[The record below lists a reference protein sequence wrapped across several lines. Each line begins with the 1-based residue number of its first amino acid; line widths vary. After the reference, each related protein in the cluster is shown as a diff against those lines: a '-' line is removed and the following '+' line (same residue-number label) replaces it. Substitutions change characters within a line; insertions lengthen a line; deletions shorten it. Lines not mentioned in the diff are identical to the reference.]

1 MARAQRVGRLW
12 NVVGQPADDRDLA
25 AVTREFGG
33 TPRLDEEIR
42 RQAIGADEIAF
53 DGCREPGDHDG
64 DVAGRVDV
72 SHGHGDAGASAR
84 HVERGQLAPL
94 AVSLAED
101 LTGGAHGGRA
111 CATACWYA
119 TRSGPAAERPDG
131 HRAGKAARSAD
142 EVTPGPSGRFQRG
155 DLPGQVGL
163 GAVEQDP
170 VGSVSRP
177 SRKPVGGSDQLG
189 PLRDD
194 GVLLARRE
202 VRPPRDHVAGGK
214 RGDRSRCGVGERGP
228 IGPGRHPRRAGGCS
242 G

>member
-12 NVVGQPADDRDLA
+12 NVVVQPADDRDLA
-25 AVTREFGG
+25 AVTREIGG

-42 RQAIGADEIAF
+42 RQAIGAYEIAF

-64 DVAGRVDV
+64 DVAGSVDV
-72 SHGHGDAGASAR
+72 SHGHSDAGASAR
-84 HVERGQLAPL
+84 HVERQQLTPL

-101 LTGGAHGGRA
+101 LTGGAHGGQLRDGLLVRDA
-111 CATACWYA
+111 
-119 TRSGPAAERPDG
+119 SGPATERPDG
-131 HRAGKAARSAD
+131 HRTGQAARSAD
-142 EVTPGPSGRFQRG
+142 EVTPGSSGRLQRG
-155 DLPGQVGL
+155 DLPGQVCL
-163 GAVEQDP
+163 GTVEQDP